1 MNAASW
7 VTHSELREQTGWDN
21 KTIQRMRDSGKLP
34 WRVSEPPTRGRNG
47 ELVREYLFSAASKKV
62 ADSNALAVVA
72 APQMALPI
80 LDSAERSAVPAELEP
95 QARER
100 FEKFVQP
107 LLEFELQKKQSHS
120 ASVKSADGK
129 IVDSAW
135 DMAAYVASRQR
146 TETSQRTVHRW
157 FKRFKK
163 NGYAALADKVRKDRG
178 RSRFF
183 EVHKAAALYIQQKFL
198 NEGLTYQLCWEAL
211 RRDWKKVEG
220 NSQPPCEWSVRNFL
234 SALPKGTRVLAREG
248 AEAYTTKCSPSV
260 RRKSPPPM
268 EWWILDHRVFDVMT
282 RNTLFPE
289 MRKDQAY
296 RLWLTAIYDW
306 GSRVLVGFAFAPTP
320 SSRTINSALRIA
332 ALTYGFPSNLYWDN
346 GKDFKKVKADLEL
359 MTLSTEAQSL
369 LGKTKIGVTSA
380 LPKHPRSKPIE
391 SYFSGW
397 SKRFDPLWGVAY
409 LGSRPDRR
417 PERARIAEKQH
428 HQYLA
433 GKRAESPL
441 PTDADFIAG
450 AVQWIAE
457 YNAEGLKA
465 LNGHTP
471 AERMEE
477 HNPATQRQRVDPRLL
492 DILLSER
499 TTRKVKRGGFVQL
512 DKMPYEPVEES
523 IGALARLED
532 KEVTILRDP
541 YNLGEAVAVDSK
553 TLQFIGELRIQ
564 PFLEQAPNGQIN
576 REQIR
581 AEIRKQ
587 RQLKRFAANYL
598 ESVKRIAW
606 NFGWKPESE
615 LLLERAK
622 ATGTYG
628 PAVNPSDG
636 PSSLHRAAPGARR
649 ALLSGGQNRANE
661 SAPTFISDAVAED
674 AHLFEKIEMEE

>member
-1 MNAASW
+1 MTVRAAW
-7 VTHSELREQTGWDN
+7 IDRTTLERETGWHRE
-21 KTIQRMRDSGKLP
+21 TIRLKVKRGQLQTREIAK
-34 WRVSEPPTRGRNG
+34 RGRNG
-47 ELVREYLFSAASKKV
+47 QVEKEFLYPLSPEKI
-62 ADSNALAVVA
+62 ADSNALAIIA
-72 APQMALPI
+72 APQKALPI
-80 LDSAERSAVPAELEP
+80 LDSAERSAVPADLEP

-107 LLEFELQKKQSHS
+107 LLEFERQKKEGYCAQS
-120 ASVKSADGK
+120 KSAYGK
-129 IVDSAW
+129 AVDSVARMIAW
-135 DMAAYVASRQR
+135 LAKQHGESER
-146 TETSQRTVHRW
+146 TIWRW
-157 FKRFKK
+157 RARFEKG
-163 NGYAALADKVRKDRG
+163 GYAALADKVRKDRG

-211 RRDWKKVEG
+211 RRDWKRVEG
-220 NSQPPCEWSVRNFL
+220 NGQPPCEWSVRNFL
-234 SALPKGTRVLAREG
+234 SALPKGTQVLAREG
-248 AEAYTTKCSPSV
+248 AEAYTTKCSPSI
-260 RRKSPPPM
+260 RRKSPLPM

-282 RNTLFPE
+282 RNTLFQE

-306 GSRVLVGFAFAPTP
+306 GSRMLVGFAFAPTP
-320 SSRTINSALRIA
+320 SSRTINSALRMA

-359 MTLSTEAQSL
+359 LTLSTEAQSL

-380 LPKHPRSKPIE
+380 IPKHPRSKPIE

-397 SKRFDPLWGVAY
+397 SKNFDPRWRPAY
-409 LGSRPDRR
+409 LGNRTDRR
-417 PERARIAEKQH
+417 PECARIAEKQH
-428 HQYLA
+428 QQYLA
-433 GKRAESPL
+433 GKRDSSPL

-457 YNAEGLKA
+457 YNAKGLEA

-471 AERMEE
+471 VERMEE
-477 HNPATQRQRVDPRLL
+477 HHPAAQRQNVDPRLL
-492 DILLSER
+492 DIVLSER
-499 TTRKVKRGGFVQL
+499 TTRTVQRGGFVQL

-523 IGALARLED
+523 IGALSRLQGH
-532 KEVTILRDP
+532 EVTILRDP

-581 AEIRKQ
+581 AEIKKQ

-606 NFGWKPESE
+606 NCGWKPESE

-628 PAVNPSDG
+628 PAVIPSDN

-674 AHLFEKIEMEE
+674 AHLFEKIEMED